1 MPAMRKKRTLPKS
14 FTGTTQM
21 PDAPQLPGARR
32 TQTVPPAKGSP
43 VAPPPM
49 WNYEAKDGE
58 APAPHARQGKHAKR
72 TTGSVG
78 ATGPVAASEAARADE
93 PEKAPAVDP
102 KKAEEEAE
110 DLAALLETSSALD
123 ELSREMALLEELV
136 DRLPE

>member
-21 PDAPQLPGARR
+21 PDAPPLPGARR

-49 WNYEAKDGE
+49 WNYEAKAGQ
-58 APAPHARQGKHAKR
+58 APAPQARHGKHAKPS
-72 TTGSVG
+72 TGGVG
-78 ATGPVAASEAARADE
+78 PTGPVAASDAASTDE
-93 PEKAPAVDP
+93 PAETPVVDP
-102 KKAEEEAE
+102 KEAEEEAAE
-110 DLAALLETSSALD
+110 LAALLETSSALD
-123 ELSREMALLEELV
+123 ELSREMAILEALV